1 MPKGSGCPQF
11 KGYEIR
17 PDEPNTIAVTVTH
30 YEVADPFVVC
40 SADFPFV
47 ETGFPLGSDFEGAV
61 EYTFTVNAN
70 TTSFVAR

>member
-1 MPKGSGCPQF
+1 MPKGSGCSQF

-47 ETGFPLGSDFEGAV
+47 ETGFPLGSDFEAAV
-61 EYTFTVNAN
+61 ESTVTVNAN